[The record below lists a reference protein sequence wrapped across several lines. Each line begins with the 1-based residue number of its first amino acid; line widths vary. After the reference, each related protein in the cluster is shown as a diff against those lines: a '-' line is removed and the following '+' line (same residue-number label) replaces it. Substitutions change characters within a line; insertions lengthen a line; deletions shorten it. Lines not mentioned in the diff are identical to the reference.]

1 MKKKC
6 FLIVSVLVVVLAI
19 AGCGSAPKTTVYDNS
34 VLLEQSSTLV
44 LVSTTVMNFNDK
56 FVGTTPSWMAH
67 NGGIKQMIIPAG
79 THTLSIYAEYPS
91 SVGRILQIQY
101 EPITFE
107 FLPGHTCAVQKN
119 SLTSNDGVR
128 ITDVTELLKEFVPNS
143 NDSDASPIE
152 GKWKTTKD
160 KSEYIFSGNQF
171 VTLYNGKYQFRG
183 FFSIQNNIVHVE
195 SVVYYNKEKW
205 DVYPM
210 VGSYNLRFN
219 GSTLAR
225 TTFSGDVLYKKV
237 E

>member
-1 MKKKC
+1 MKKR
-6 FLIVSVLVVVLAI
+6 LAIISVVLAALVI
-19 AGCGSAPKTTVYDNS
+19 AGCSSAPKVYDPS
-34 VLLEQSSTLV
+34 VPLERSSTLI
-44 LVSTTVMNFNDK
+44 LVGTTVMNFNDK
-56 FVGTTPSWMAH
+56 FVGTTPSWMGH
-67 NGGIKQMIIPAG
+67 NSLGPKQMIIPAG

-91 SVGRILQIQY
+91 SVGRILQIEYQ
-101 EPITFE
+101 PITFE
-107 FLPGHTCAVQKN
+107 FLPGHTCAIQRN
-119 SLTSNDGVR
+119 SITSNDGVR

-143 NDSDASPIE
+143 NAPDASSVE
-152 GKWKTTKD
+152 GKWKTDKD

-183 FFSIQNNIVHVE
+183 FFSIQDNKVQVF
-195 SVVYYNKEKW
+195 SVVYYNKGKW

-225 TTFSGDVLYKKV
+225 TTFSGDVLYTKV